1 MFVDS
6 IVVFESRADAG
17 NYAQRLRNQTRMV
30 FEVEPVEPRR
40 VLFFAAQSGCKT
52 SFFHAG
58 AKSSV
63 PEMRSAEAM
72 KFKFW
77 GGDVTA
83 SERPWNTDDD
93 DFPRPTDENRRFHGK
108 SVEVVDPNGRRK
120 ASELGEQTALGSH
133 SKDQQKEDAHSN
145 RAETAKPDSKGPLI
159 KSQQPLPDKRQWGA
173 DVPQTRPG
181 RAESPMS
188 LDSVAAA
195 LKRGAPKRSADGQR
209 WLVLPHVFV
218 LITVPSPATGRPF
231 IYTLREEKGFY
242 DPGYG
247 MGPRSPAFVDH
258 LMAFEDMQDAA
269 RYARLVDARSHYGDS
284 AVSLWVEQVPP

>member
-6 IVVFESRADAG
+6 IVVFESRADAE

-247 MGPRSPAFVDH
+247 MGPRTPAFVDH

-269 RYARLVDARSHYGDS
+269 RYARLVDASAHYGDS

>member
-218 LITVPSPATGRPF
+218 LVTVPSPATGRPF

>member
-6 IVVFESRADAG
+6 IVVFESRADAE
-17 NYAQRLRNQTRMV
+17 NYAQRLRNQTCMV

-40 VLFFAAQSGCKT
+40 VLLFAARSGCKT
-52 SFFHAG
+52 SFLHAG

-83 SERPWNTDDD
+83 SERPWNTEGD
-93 DFPRPTDENRRFHGK
+93 DFPRPTDGNRRSHGK
-108 SVEVVDPNGRRK
+108 SLGVGDPNGRRK
-120 ASELGEQTALGSH
+120 ASEPCEQTALGLR
-133 SKDQQKEDAHSN
+133 SKDAHSN
-145 RAETAKPDSKGPLI
+145 RAETPQPDSKGPLI
-159 KSQQPLPDKRQWGA
+159 KSQQPLPDKRHWGA
-173 DVPQTRPG
+173 DLSHTRPG
-181 RAESPMS
+181 RAESPKP
-188 LDSVAAA
+188 LDSAAAA

-218 LITVPSPATGRPF
+218 LVTVPSPATGRPF

-258 LMAFEDMQDAA
+258 LMAFEDEQDAA
-269 RYARLVDARSHYGDS
+269 RYARLVDASAPHGDS
-284 AVSLWVEQVPP
+284 AVSLWVEQVPA

>member
-6 IVVFESRADAG
+6 IVVFESRADAE

-247 MGPRSPAFVDH
+247 MGPRTPAFVDH